1 MLKDPRQFIGF
12 LCLLAIVWIAVYWWW
27 EPRSDPRLVFAPP
40 MVEVDSVAV
49 RGDAGPTED
58 VSVAPVEIEPVEP
71 ASELPV
77 EAPEFVDYTVKR
89 GDTLESIA
97 RAQLGHRRHAEA
109 IARANPMS
117 DLSRLREGR
126 VIKIPVDPENIQ
138 GRPTVEVEPLPE
150 DPWREYVVQSGDSLS
165 RISSR
170 MYGSAKYV
178 DLIFEANRERLRLRS
193 PDSIREGH
201 TLMIPPKPSDP

>member
-1 MLKDPRQFIGF
+1 MLKDPRQVIGY

-40 MVEVDSVAV
+40 LVEVDSLDV
-49 RGDAGPTED
+49 RTGDDPVPD
-58 VSVAPVEIEPVEP
+58 VSVAPPELIEPAP
-71 ASELPV
+71 ELPV
-77 EAPEFVDYTVKR
+77 EPPKFVDYTVRR

-97 RAQLGHRRHAEA
+97 RAQLGHRRFAEA

-117 DLSRLREGR
+117 DLSMLREGR

-138 GRPTVEVEPLPE
+138 GRPTVEVETPPE
-150 DPWREYVVQSGDSLS
+150 DPWREYVVQAGDSLS

-170 MYGSAKYV
+170 MYGTSQHV

-193 PDSIREGH
+193 PDSIREGQ